1 MNPPPSSKP
10 APRNGLAT
18 AAFVVSLFACVPGL
32 GLVAFALA
40 VLAYRQLHQ
49 RGTSG
54 GTNLAFFAVVVGG
67 LSTLAWAGGGLYMVQ
82 QVHTLRRLEQS
93 LALYRVDLADGS
105 RHLVFDA
112 PGADDCPA
120 YTPDG
125 KELVF
130 EHQGAHGFDVWA
142 VDLATG
148 KAHALTHLDGN
159 ATAPA
164 VSPDGRTVVFRYQDG
179 GRASLGFVPLA
190 GGRPRLVA
198 QPFHDLSGPR
208 FSPDGRQLVLS
219 AIRGRGSSHVR
230 ILPATG
236 TPPGQA
242 VAEAKSGPARRMND
256 ADPDWNGQRIA
267 FARGEAV
274 VVVDEKTQ
282 KIAVPYSG
290 VIARAVHLHGR
301 TLYFATNQAPGQG
314 TKGRTQTTH
323 LVRGDLE
330 GDPTSPVV
338 DSKLGLHCFDVSPD
352 GRHVVVALPRP
363 RAAPA
368 R

>member
-18 AAFVVSLFACVPGL
+18 AAFVLSLFACIPGL
-32 GLVAFALA
+32 GLLAFVLA

-67 LSTLAWAGGGLYMVQ
+67 LSTLAWAGGGLYMAQ
-82 QVHTLRRLEQS
+82 QVRTLGRLKRS

-125 KELVF
+125 HQLVF
-130 EHQGAHGFDVWA
+130 QHQGAHGFDLWV

-148 KAHALTHLDGN
+148 KAHPLTHLDGD

-164 VSPDGRTVVFRYQDG
+164 VSPDGRTVAFRYVDG
-179 GRASLGFVPLA
+179 AQASLGFVPLA
-190 GGRPRLVA
+190 GGRPRLVP

-208 FSPDGRQLVLS
+208 YAQGGTRLVLS
-219 AIRGRGSSHVR
+219 AIQAHGSSRVR
-230 ILPATG
+230 ILPANG
-236 TPPGQA
+236 TPPGEV
-242 VAEAKSGPARRMND
+242 VAEAKSGPERRMND
-256 ADPDWNGQRIA
+256 ADPDWNGDRLA

-274 VVVDEKTQ
+274 VVVDEKTS

-290 VIARAVHLHGR
+290 VIARAVHLQGR
-301 TLYFATNQAPGQG
+301 TLYFASNLVPGKG
-314 TKGRTQTTH
+314 TKGRTRTTH

-338 DSKLGLHCFDVSPD
+338 ESRLGIHCFDVSPD
-352 GRHVVVALPRP
+352 GRHVAVALPRA